1 MALPDADL
9 AYMHRALELAAR
21 AGQAGEVPV
30 GALVVMDRVI
40 VGEGH
45 NRQILDNDP
54 TAHAEVIALR
64 AAATQIGNYRLPG
77 STLYVSVEP
86 CTMCAG
92 AMVHA
97 RIARLVFAAR
107 EPKAGAVVSVAQLLD
122 RATLNHQVDWTEGVL
137 AADSAELL
145 QTFFAER
152 RYHQK
157 ALRQAGAATDK

>member
-1 MALPDADL
+1 
-9 AYMHRALELAAR
+9 
-21 AGQAGEVPV
+21 
-30 GALVVMDRVI
+30 MDRVI

-152 RYHQK
+152 RYRQK